1 MHNEEQA
8 RAMWCPLT
16 QIFRSP
22 DGGMRAANEQSCIAS
37 QCAMWRWSNP
47 AEPVNYL
54 RLGYCG
60 LAGKPVTP

>member
-8 RAMWCPLT
+8 RKLWCPLART
-16 QIFRSP
+16 EP
-22 DGGMRAANEQSCIAS
+22 LGAAEGFCIAS

-60 LAGKPVTP
+60 LAGKPNA

>member
-8 RAMWCPLT
+8 RKLWCPLART
-16 QIFRSP
+16 EP
-22 DGGMRAANEQSCIAS
+22 LGAAEGFCIAS

-60 LAGKPVTP
+60 LAGKPCHA

>member
-1 MHNEEQA
+1 MKPVAWIKVRELDYMKAVAQHGKGVTEG
-8 RAMWCPLT
+8 
-16 QIFRSP
+16 F
-22 DGGMRAANEQSCIAS
+22 CIAS

-60 LAGKPVTP
+60 LAGKPNA